1 MQTFLFLVHIV
12 CHHDTLINEFLKVIA
27 HLSAGMPHVLEL
39 ECDLMPK
46 ITYNGTEDG
55 YKGLKVTVQRS
66 AVNANKFDE
75 VCLLLEI

>member
-1 MQTFLFLVHIV
+1 
-12 CHHDTLINEFLKVIA
+12 
-27 HLSAGMPHVLEL
+27 MPHILEL

-66 AVNANKFDE
+66 AVNANKFEE
-75 VCLLLEI
+75 VYFMWFVFLMLSTNVDCCMMNIL